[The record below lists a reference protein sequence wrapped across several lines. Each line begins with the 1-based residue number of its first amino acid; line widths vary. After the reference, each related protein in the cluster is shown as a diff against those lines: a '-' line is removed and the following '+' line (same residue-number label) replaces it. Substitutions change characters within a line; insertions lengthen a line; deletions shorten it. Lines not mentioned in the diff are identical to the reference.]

1 MVSEDTRYI
10 ISFVFKSKE
19 FEVYKELSFTKQ
31 RDLGRF
37 LSKIEK
43 RESQYKN
50 IIPESIKVYFTTF
63 SQMNNGCVENIK
75 KSYESFKIVNGD

>member
-1 MVSEDTRYI
+1 MISEDTRYM
-10 ISFVFKSKE
+10 ISFDFKSKE
-19 FEVYKELSFTKQ
+19 FEMHDELSFTKQ

-63 SQMNNGCVENIK
+63 SQMNSGCVENIK
-75 KSYESFKIVNGD
+75 RSYESFKVHGD